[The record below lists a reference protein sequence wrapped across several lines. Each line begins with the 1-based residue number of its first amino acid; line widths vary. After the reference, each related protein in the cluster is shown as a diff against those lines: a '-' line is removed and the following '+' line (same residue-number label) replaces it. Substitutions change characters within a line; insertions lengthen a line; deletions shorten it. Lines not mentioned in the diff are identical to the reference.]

1 MDEHNVQNT
10 ETSGTPENETRE
22 DVKTFTQEEVNEIIE
37 KRLNRER
44 KKFTSMINADDPREH
59 ELEERRHALDVR
71 EMRLDALEILEK
83 KGLPAESLELLNYTD
98 KESCERS
105 IEILEKVIN
114 TGSQVAVNRILR
126 GGPPI
131 RKAPVGEPRAG
142 LRQAFG
148 LSHGG
153 QE

>member
-105 IEILEKVIN
+105 IEIL
-114 TGSQVAVNRILR
+114 
-126 GGPPI
+126 
-131 RKAPVGEPRAG
+131 
-142 LRQAFG
+142 
-148 LSHGG
+148 
-153 QE
+153 